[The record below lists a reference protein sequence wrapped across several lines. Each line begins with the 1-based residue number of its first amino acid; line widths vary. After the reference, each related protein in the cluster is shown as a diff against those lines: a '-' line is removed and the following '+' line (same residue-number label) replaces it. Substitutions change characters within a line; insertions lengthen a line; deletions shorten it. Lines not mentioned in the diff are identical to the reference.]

1 MAENIKKTLLHIP
14 TNFRAYPDLAEMLHT
29 ATQKERE
36 RMANDIKYAGRDIY
50 APPIG
55 SKLWKYDETKK
66 VWRKA
71 SLYANQDQ
79 SDSTK
84 YYYTIEIKTSRE
96 KPREAIE
103 QDERRKQKAASSNAY
118 RQAKDGEG
126 FNQREIEQK
135 PTPPVFE
142 DDLDF

>member
-1 MAENIKKTLLHIP
+1 MAENIKKTMLHIP

-36 RMANDIKYAGRDIY
+36 RMANDIKYAGRQVF

-55 SKLWKYDETKK
+55 SALWKYDETKQ
-66 VWRKA
+66 VWRKS
-71 SLYANQDQ
+71 SLYANQDRN
-79 SDSTK
+79 DPTK

-96 KPREAIE
+96 KPQEAIE
-103 QDERRKQKAASSNAY
+103 QDERRKEKAASSNAY
-118 RQAKDGEG
+118 RQAKDGEV
-126 FNQREIEQK
+126 FTKREIEQK
-135 PTPPVFE
+135 PTPPVFD

>member
-14 TNFRAYPDLAEMLHT
+14 TNFRAYPNLAEQLHT

-103 QDERRKQKAASSNAY
+103 QDERRKEKAASSNAY
-118 RQAKDGEG
+118 RQAKDGEV
-126 FNQREIEQK
+126 FTKREIEQK
-135 PTPPVFE
+135 QTPPVFD

>member
-1 MAENIKKTLLHIP
+1 MAENIKKTMLHIP

-36 RMANDIKYAGRDIY
+36 RMANDIKYASRDIY

-135 PTPPVFE
+135 PTPPGFE